1 MFVCNSIIKNGCR
14 VLFRNNTVSRKIIL
28 RYLWV
33 SILNMNFVEAVFSV
47 GMGLNKKSKIPLSLL
62 IVVVLLLFSFPEN
75 VLDAWRKIS
84 NFPFRTCNLN
94 PDDGDAFS
102 TGVLWGM
109 INTLSHTHSNCILY
123 GRSQHP
129 TRRLRLG

>member
-1 MFVCNSIIKNGCR
+1 MFVCNFIIKNGCR
-14 VLFRNNTVSRKIIL
+14 VLFRNDTVSHKIIL
-28 RYLWV
+28 RYPWV
-33 SILNMNFVEAVFSV
+33 LILNMNYVEAVFSV
-47 GMGLNKKSKIPLSLL
+47 GKGLNENKKIPLSLL
-62 IVVVLLLFSFPEN
+62 TVVVLLLFSFPKN

-109 INTLSHTHSNCILY
+109 INTLSHAHSNCILY

-129 TRRLRLG
+129 TGQLRLG